1 MFKSGSFK
9 GNPLYFGRKQG
20 GLLDVIEKINK
31 LNPKPE
37 VKLVTDDKEAYQKFF
52 QAALKK
58 FGAKSPAEM
67 DDEKKKKFFDYIDK
81 NYKSDAE
88 KNEGE
93 LPPALK
99 KAIEK
104 KKKAKGE
111 AHDDEEEEG
120 KKYGNVTVHGEQGE
134 IAKPFSGP
142 QRMKEVLAKMWKNSL
157 RK

>member
-1 MFKSGSFK
+1 MHKDGSFK
-9 GNPLYFGRKQG
+9 GNPLYFGRKKD

-104 KKKAKGE
+104 KKKDKGE
-111 AHDDEEEEG
+111 AHNGHDDEEEG
-120 KKYGNVTVHGEQGE
+120 KKHGNVTVHGEV
-134 IAKPFSGP
+134 AKPFSGP
-142 QRMKEVLAKMWKNSL
+142 QRMKEVLTKMWKKSL
-157 RK
+157 EK